1 MTLYVFQKGRNIKY
15 ILKTIKLNALLVE
28 RMFSFC
34 MFGTLDQL
42 RCVFLIQ
49 YMCLKRNAINLFGP
63 WAYLKCLLRGYGCM
77 EMDDAKDERDIRLI
91 FQWHKDS

>member
-1 MTLYVFQKGRNIKY
+1 
-15 ILKTIKLNALLVE
+15 
-28 RMFSFC
+28 MFSLC
-34 MFGTLDQL
+34 VFGTLDQL

>member
-1 MTLYVFQKGRNIKY
+1 
-15 ILKTIKLNALLVE
+15 
-28 RMFSFC
+28 
-34 MFGTLDQL
+34 
-42 RCVFLIQ
+42 
-49 YMCLKRNAINLFGP
+49 MCLKRNAINLFGP